1 MYRGYI
7 ILIVGFFLL
16 FIGLSINL
24 MYVDNPTF
32 AHGPFADEKTVL
44 SSTVIEPRSTIETNL
59 KVTGTQTFWKNLAY
73 IVIHFSPSNVMV
85 QGTLKDPNGIRVMS
99 NESDKPFVASFRP
112 TNPGNYTLL
121 LSNLGNVSVTA
132 DITFG
137 RNPLLNVIS
146 GYSME
151 IGIILVIAAA
161 VMILRKKL
169 RTNKQNVPR

>member
-16 FIGLSINL
+16 FVGLSINL
-24 MYVDNPTF
+24 VYVDNPTS
-32 AHGPFADEKTVL
+32 AHVPFADEKTVL

-59 KVTGTQTFWKNLAY
+59 KVTGTQAFWKNLAY

-85 QGTLKDPNGIRVMS
+85 QGTLKDPNGGKVMS
-99 NESDKPFVASFRP
+99 NESDRPFVASFRP
-112 TNPGNYTLL
+112 NNPGNYTLL
-121 LSNLGNVSVTA
+121 VSNLGNVSVTA

-137 RNPLLNVIS
+137 RNPLLNVIA

-151 IGIILVIAAA
+151 IGIILVIGAA

>member
-73 IVIHFSPSNVMV
+73 IVIHYSPSNVMV

-99 NESDKPFVASFRP
+99 NESDRPFVASFRP

>member
-44 SSTVIEPRSTIETNL
+44 SGPVIEPRSTIETNL

-99 NESDKPFVASFRP
+99 NESDRPFVVFQA
-112 TNPGNYTLL
+112 Y
-121 LSNLGNVSVTA
+121 
-132 DITFG
+132 
-137 RNPLLNVIS
+137 
-146 GYSME
+146 
-151 IGIILVIAAA
+151 
-161 VMILRKKL
+161 
-169 RTNKQNVPR
+169 

>member
-16 FIGLSINL
+16 FMGLSINFA
-24 MYVDNPTF
+24 YVDKPTS
-32 AHGPFADEKTVL
+32 GRVPFADEKTVL
-44 SSTVIEPRSTIETNL
+44 SSTVLEPRSTIETNL

-73 IVIHFSPSNVMV
+73 LVIHFSPSNVML
-85 QGTLKDPNGIRVMS
+85 QGTLKDPNGVTVMS
-99 NESDKPFVASFRP
+99 NQSDRPFVASFRP
-112 TNPGNYTLL
+112 NNPGNYTLF
-121 LSNLGNVSVTA
+121 LSNLGNVPVTA

-137 RNPLLNVIS
+137 RNPLLNVIA
-146 GYSME
+146 GYSLE

>member
-16 FIGLSINL
+16 FMGLSINFA
-24 MYVDNPTF
+24 YVDKPTS
-32 AHGPFADEKTVL
+32 ARVPFADEKTVL
-44 SSTVIEPRSTIETNL
+44 SNTVLEPRSTIETNL

-73 IVIHFSPSNVMV
+73 LVIHFSPSNVML
-85 QGTLKDPNGIRVMS
+85 QGTLEDPNGVIVMS
-99 NESDKPFVASFRP
+99 NQSDRPFVASFRP
-112 TNPGNYTLL
+112 NNPGNYTLF

-137 RNPLLNVIS
+137 RNPLLNVIA
-146 GYSME
+146 GYSLE

-169 RTNKQNVPR
+169 RTNKQNVPS

>member
-16 FIGLSINL
+16 FMGLSINFA
-24 MYVDNPTF
+24 YVDKPTS
-32 AHGPFADEKTVL
+32 ARVPFADEKTVL
-44 SSTVIEPRSTIETNL
+44 SSTVLEPRSTIETNL

-73 IVIHFSPSNVMV
+73 LVIHFSPSNVML
-85 QGTLKDPNGIRVMS
+85 QGTLKDPNGVTVMS
-99 NESDKPFVASFRP
+99 NQSDRPFVASFRP
-112 TNPGNYTLL
+112 NNPGNYTLF

-137 RNPLLNVIS
+137 RNPLLNVIA
-146 GYSME
+146 GYSLE

-169 RTNKQNVPR
+169 RTNKQSVPR

>member
-7 ILIVGFFLL
+7 ILIVGFILL

-85 QGTLKDPNGIRVMS
+85 QGTLKDPNGVRVMS
-99 NESDKPFVASFRP
+99 NESDRPFVASFRP

-137 RNPLLNVIS
+137 RNPLLNVIA

-161 VMILRKKL
+161 IMILRKKL

>member
-1 MYRGYI
+1 
-7 ILIVGFFLL
+7 
-16 FIGLSINL
+16 
-24 MYVDNPTF
+24 MYVDNPTSV
-32 AHGPFADEKTVL
+32 HVPYADEKTVL

-59 KVTGTQTFWKNLAY
+59 KVTGTQAFWKNLAY

-85 QGTLKDPNGIRVMS
+85 QGTLKDPNGVKVMS
-99 NESDKPFVASFRP
+99 NESDRPFVASFRP
-112 TNPGNYTLL
+112 NNPGNYTLL
-121 LSNLGNVSVTA
+121 VSNLGNVSVTA

-137 RNPLLNVIS
+137 RNPLLNVIA

-151 IGIILVIAAA
+151 IGIILVIGAA

>member
-16 FIGLSINL
+16 FVGLSINL
-24 MYVDNPTF
+24 VYVDNPTSV
-32 AHGPFADEKTVL
+32 HVPFADEKNVL

-59 KVTGTQTFWKNLAY
+59 KVTGTQAFWKNLAY

-85 QGTLKDPNGIRVMS
+85 QGTLKDPNGVKVMS
-99 NESDKPFVASFRP
+99 NESDRPFVASFRP
-112 TNPGNYTLL
+112 NNPGNYTLL
-121 LSNLGNVSVTA
+121 VSNLGNVSVTA
-132 DITFG
+132 NITFG
-137 RNPLLNVIS
+137 RNPLLNVIA

-151 IGIILVIAAA
+151 IGIILVIGAA

-169 RTNKQNVPR
+169 RINKQNVPR